1 MNLTCDCS
9 CLMQSGKVDSRMG
22 FGSWIT
28 VAWLAA
34 RTVLLTV
41 GGVVQALICGD
52 LGRIPVEKN
61 GLAGAVYRHL
71 RNME

>member
-1 MNLTCDCS
+1 M
-9 CLMQSGKVDSRMG
+9 
-22 FGSWIT
+22 
-28 VAWLAA
+28 AWLAA